1 MKNYLILS
9 IFLFVV
15 GCTPKQNPEESTKED
30 VSTSEN
36 TITLTDEQLKAFPL
50 TMTSLAKNTVSG
62 KLILTGKVDVDPDHM
77 ASLSSAMGGYIKS
90 INVLPGKTVK
100 KGEVLLV
107 LEDNEFI
114 QIQQDYLTTK
124 AQLLSASPNYQRQ
137 KELNESKSSSDK
149 TMQQA
154 ETEYR
159 SLLAAKSALEE
170 KLKLININPASLT
183 NETIKRTI
191 PVLSPFNGTISK
203 VLVNKGKYVASSDV
217 LIELINPE
225 GFLLKMRVFEKDWS
239 KVAVGQA
246 IEARTNHSNGE
257 SIKGKIIS
265 VGNVIAEDGGTE
277 VIAKIVNSNTVKLAA
292 GLYINATLDV
302 KSYNTYTLPEE
313 AVVSYEGK
321 SYVFES
327 LNKYQYTMQ
336 EVQQGTNSEGLIE
349 ILNADALA
357 NKTLV
362 SKGAYSLLMGL
373 KNVSE

>member
-1 MKNYLILS
+1 
-9 IFLFVV
+9 
-15 GCTPKQNPEESTKED
+15 
-30 VSTSEN
+30 
-36 TITLTDEQLKAFPL
+36 
-50 TMTSLAKNTVSG
+50 
-62 KLILTGKVDVDPDHM
+62 
-77 ASLSSAMGGYIKS
+77 SAMGGYIKS

-203 VLVNKGKYVASSDV
+203 VLV
-217 LIELINPE
+217 
-225 GFLLKMRVFEKDWS
+225 
-239 KVAVGQA
+239 
-246 IEARTNHSNGE
+246 
-257 SIKGKIIS
+257 
-265 VGNVIAEDGGTE
+265 
-277 VIAKIVNSNTVKLAA
+277 
-292 GLYINATLDV
+292 
-302 KSYNTYTLPEE
+302 
-313 AVVSYEGK
+313 
-321 SYVFES
+321 
-327 LNKYQYTMQ
+327 
-336 EVQQGTNSEGLIE
+336 
-349 ILNADALA
+349 
-357 NKTLV
+357 
-362 SKGAYSLLMGL
+362 
-373 KNVSE
+373 